1 MVTFVV
7 TVAIGVKM
15 TSGQVRQVVEKTVN
29 VIKNGPSQ
37 DYIQPHD
44 HTLPTYDRAPGFR
57 PFPEFTYMLV
67 SYISLQSNLSLLSRP
82 IALRPL
88 NT

>member
-15 TSGQVRQVVEKTVN
+15 TSGQVRQVVEKTAN

-57 PFPEFTYMLV
+57 PFPELT
-67 SYISLQSNLSLLSRP
+67 YISLRSNLSLISRP